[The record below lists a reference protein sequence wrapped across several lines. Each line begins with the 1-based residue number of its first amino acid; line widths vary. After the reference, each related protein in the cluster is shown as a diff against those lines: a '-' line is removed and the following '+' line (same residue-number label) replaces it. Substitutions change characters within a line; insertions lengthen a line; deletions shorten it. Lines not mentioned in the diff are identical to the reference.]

1 MSKTIQI
8 NEIFGPTIQGEGP
21 MTGRPTMF
29 VRTFGCE
36 SRCVMCDTMYS
47 VDPKHPNAK
56 KVPMTVDEII
66 ERLNEL
72 DPTKRVPVTLSG
84 GNPALWELGR
94 LVSKL
99 QHSEGSQRKVWVE
112 TQGTTYKDW
121 LSDVNC
127 LVISPKGPGMKD
139 EREGILKPERLCIFI
154 GKIAQKLAAE
164 GYERETSIVDQVFLK
179 VVVFGPDDLDYAEQ
193 LTEALPGFRMYLSV
207 GNSVP
212 DGSIVD
218 LPLTEHRQ
226 RLLSAYARL
235 VSHVRGRPAL
245 HGAWVLPQL
254 HVLLWGNE
262 TGV

>member
-84 GNPALWELGR
+84 GNPALWELGE
-94 LVSKL
+94 LVKKV
-99 QHSEGSQRKVWVE
+99 QHSIGSQRDVWVE
-112 TQGTTYKDW
+112 TQGITYKPW
-121 LSDVNC
+121 LSRVNC

-139 EREGILKPERLCIFI
+139 EREGVLKPDNLARFI
-154 GKIAQKLAAE
+154 TNLLRDGDWVD
-164 GYERETSIVDQVFLK
+164 SIVNRVFFK
-179 VVVFGPDDLDYAEQ
+179 VVIFGPDDLDYAEVIMD
-193 LTEALPGFRMYLSV
+193 TLPGFRMYLSV

-235 VSHVRGRPAL
+235 VSQVKDRPLL